1 MILRELAN
9 RKIMAE
15 KSGFIVSVNRFG
27 EGKNFAFAYEVVHI
41 GQRIAANDGA
51 FSVISDCCL
60 RHIVLRN
67 VADGVIR

>member
-1 MILRELAN
+1 
-9 RKIMAE
+9 MAE
-15 KSGFIVSVNRFG
+15 KSGFIAAVDRFG
-27 EGKNFAFAYEVVHI
+27 EGKNFAFAYEVGHI

>member
-15 KSGFIVSVNRFG
+15 KSGFIVSVDRFG
-27 EGKNFAFAYEVVHI
+27 EGKNFAFAYEVGHI

-67 VADGVIR
+67 VADDVIR